1 MGSQAIILLLMFV
14 GVVLIIEGIYLVAF
28 GKSIK
33 LNSRVNRRLA
43 MMEQGKDRDEIF
55 EVLRKERDQ
64 HRKGFKLP
72 IMSILS
78 SKAQQASI
86 AFSPNA
92 LLAVMALVAVF
103 AFAGLTYF
111 ASMGLPLRVL
121 VALIIGGGGV
131 YFWLNGKAK
140 KRMDAFEEQ
149 LPDAVDLIVR
159 SLRVGHPF
167 ANAINIVATEMP
179 DPIGTEFGMIVDET
193 AYGADVAVAL
203 QNMADRIAVP
213 DLRFLTVAVGIQA
226 KSGGNLAEVLDGL
239 SKVIRARFKL
249 FRRVKAITAEAKW
262 SGMFLSGFPLAAL
275 LGVNV
280 LNPHYYDAVKPTEY
294 YVPAAVLVFA
304 LLGINAVVMR
314 AMVNIKV

>member
-1 MGSQAIILLLMFV
+1 MFV

-28 GKSIK
+28 GRSIK

-43 MMEQGKDRDEIF
+43 MMEQGKDREEVF
-55 EVLRKERDQ
+55 EALRKERDQ

-72 IMSILS
+72 IMSMLS
-78 SKAQQASI
+78 NKAQQANI

-103 AFAGLTYF
+103 AFGGLTYF
-111 ASMGLPLRVL
+111 ASMGVPLRIL

-294 YVPAAVLVFA
+294 YVPAAVVVFA

>member
-28 GKSIK
+28 GRSIK

-43 MMEQGKDRDEIF
+43 MMEQGKDREEVF
-55 EVLRKERDQ
+55 EALRKERDQ

-72 IMSILS
+72 IMSMLS
-78 SKAQQASI
+78 NKAQQANI

-103 AFAGLTYF
+103 AFGGLTYF
-111 ASMGLPLRVL
+111 ASMGVPLRIL

-294 YVPAAVLVFA
+294 YVPAAVVVFA

>member
-1 MGSQAIILLLMFV
+1 MGSQAIILILMFV

-43 MMEQGKDRDEIF
+43 LMEQGKDREEVF
-55 EVLRKERDQ
+55 EALRKERDQ

-72 IMSILS
+72 IMSMLS
-78 SKAQQASI
+78 NKAQQANI

-92 LLAVMALVAVF
+92 LLAIMVLVAIF
-103 AFAGLTYF
+103 AFGGLTYF
-111 ASMGLPLRVL
+111 AKLGLSLRVL
-121 VALIIGGGGV
+121 VALIIGIGGV

-213 DLRFLTVAVGIQA
+213 DLRFLTVAVSIQA

-294 YVPAAVLVFA
+294 YVPAAVAVFA
-304 LLGINAVVMR
+304 MLAVNAVVMR

>member
-1 MGSQAIILLLMFV
+1 MGSQAIILILMFV

-43 MMEQGKDRDEIF
+43 LMDQGKDREEVF
-55 EVLRKERDQ
+55 EALRKERDQ
-64 HRKGFKLP
+64 HRIGFKLP
-72 IMSILS
+72 IVSMLS
-78 SKAQQASI
+78 NKAQQANI

-92 LLAVMALVAVF
+92 LLAIMALVAVF
-103 AFAGLTYF
+103 AFLGLTYF
-111 ASMGLPLRVL
+111 AKLGLSLRVL
-121 VALIIGGGGV
+121 VALIIGIGGV

-213 DLRFLTVAVGIQA
+213 DLRFLTVAVSIQA

-294 YVPAAVLVFA
+294 YVPAAVAVFA
-304 LLGINAVVMR
+304 MLAVNAVVMR

>member
-1 MGSQAIILLLMFV
+1 MGSQAIILVLMFV

-28 GKSIK
+28 GRSIK

-43 MMEQGKDRDEIF
+43 MMEQGKDREEVF
-55 EVLRKERDQ
+55 EALRKERDQ

-72 IMSILS
+72 IMSMLS
-78 SKAQQASI
+78 NKAQQANI

-103 AFAGLTYF
+103 AFGGLTYF
-111 ASMGLPLRVL
+111 ASMGVPLRIL

-294 YVPAAVLVFA
+294 YVPAAVVVFA